1 MAKNKITLN
10 VLADITRK
18 LNGKGNFDSTSKAL
32 VVFTGSNIDLNK
44 KIEEL
49 KRLEEHGI
57 SLSVAFSFMGERI
70 LDVED
75 IVDKLR
81 PMEVYREEDVF
92 RLEEIEKS
100 YSKIIGPNIT
110 MNTLSKVSLGMID
123 SFISNILWTYLYND
137 KAVYLDFSSVN
148 NYLGRP
154 SRNKAINKQIDIHIS
169 NLKDMGVV
177 EIVEDQYVDIILD
190 KQIPDKPSN
199 IKKETGN
206 SQGSKRI
213 ITERDLINSSTK
225 GDTLVLPKGSILT
238 PLARDKAKELGINIE
253 IEG

>member
-10 VLADITRK
+10 VLADITKK
-18 LNGKGNFDSTSKAL
+18 LNGKGKFDSTSKAL

-81 PMEVYREEDVF
+81 PMEVYREEDIF
-92 RLEEIEKS
+92 RLEDIEKS

-123 SFISNILWTYLYND
+123 SFISNILWTYLYNGKD
-137 KAVYLDFSSVN
+137 VYIDFSSVS
-148 NYLGRP
+148 NYLGKP
-154 SRNKAINKQIDIHIS
+154 SKNKAINKQIDTHIN

-177 EIVEDQYVDIILD
+177 EIVEGQYVDKILGKQILD
-190 KQIPDKPSN
+190 ETSN
-199 IKKETGN
+199 IKIETNN
-206 SQGSKRI
+206 SYDSKKI
-213 ITERDLINSSTK
+213 ITEKDLTNFSSK

-253 IEG
+253 IKG